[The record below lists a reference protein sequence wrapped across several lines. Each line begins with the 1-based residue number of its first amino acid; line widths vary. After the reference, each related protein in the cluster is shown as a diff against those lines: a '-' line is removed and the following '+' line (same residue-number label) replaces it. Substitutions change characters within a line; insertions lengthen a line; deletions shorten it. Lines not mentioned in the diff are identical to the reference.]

1 MKNKN
6 HHELANFELENFLN
20 KSVLNY
26 SKLRNYDYGPSNR
39 GNTSNL
45 SKYISHRILNEYQI
59 VKKTLNQFKLNNVEK
74 FIQEIF
80 WRVYWK
86 GWLENR
92 QMVWNDFVYY
102 EYKPKKNKFYL
113 DAIEGNTKIECFN
126 EWVEELKKYN
136 YLHNHTRMWFASIW
150 IFTLKLPWQLGAKFF
165 LEHLFDGDAASNT
178 LSWRWVAGLQTK
190 GKHYLAK
197 SWNIEKYT
205 NGKFS
210 SQNINEEEMPLEEE
224 KDFQLTEHIQKKN
237 FEKKS
242 NFLLLFEN
250 SLSFN
255 DKNFFESYK
264 EVYVL
269 LVGNKFRNISLSK
282 NVLNFKLELIKD
294 FQDSFPNAKFV
305 YFENSTDLVLPSNT
319 MDVIYPFVGEN
330 LDFLKKIPKTKFN
343 YIYQNEDVFCWQY
356 AKKGFFN
363 FKKNISRII
372 DHLELH

>member
-165 LEHLFDGDAASNT
+165 LKHLFDGDAASNT

-205 NGKFS
+205 DGKFT
-210 SQNINEEEMPLEEE
+210 SQKINEKEIPLEEE
-224 KDFQLTEHIQKKN
+224 IDFKLTEQIQKKN

-242 NFLLLFEN
+242 NFLLVFEN
-250 SLSFN
+250 NLSFDN
-255 DKNFFESYK
+255 KKFFESYK

-269 LVGNKFRNISLSK
+269 LIGNKFRNIPLSK

-294 FQDSFPNAKFV
+294 FQDSFPNTKFV
-305 YFENSTDLVLPSNT
+305 YFENSTDAVFPSNT

-330 LDFLKKIPKTKFN
+330 LDFIKEIPKITFN
-343 YIYQNEDVFCWQY
+343 FIYQKEDVFCWQY

-363 FKKNISRII
+363 FKKNITKII

>member
-102 EYKPKKNKFYL
+102 EYKSIKNKFYI

-224 KDFQLTEHIQKKN
+224 KDFQLTKHIQKKN

-255 DKNFFESYK
+255 DKKFFESYK